1 MSAFYRLSAASS
13 DAAEAVFDALGVKER
28 QEVIGQSPAIGTYQR
43 LAERNERADNDPVAW
58 ADSHAD
64 DIRYLRA
71 RRRS

>member
-43 LAERNERADNDPVAW
+43 LAEHNDPVAW